1 MSKHIDTLDVQL
13 ALRPS
18 AKKLIKS
25 KLYPSSTEAGVYEL
39 SPEYLPVAFKYR
51 CRGYYLIV
59 KLSHKFMVGIE
70 TAKKLQEKV
79 IPVVIDFFHISTDDI
94 VKYKVVK
101 TPTSK
106 IRVRCN
112 SGKYI
117 TRKIGGNKIHQDLVE
132 INRIEYKNDYK
143 LKVYDEQLAAQDI
156 FRIASDTVKGADKGQ
171 YKYPN
176 RTNCIYSS
184 ERNNHVS
191 ITSYFKE
198 YARLENGD
206 IEGAERYKGILR
218 TEVKVKN
225 RHLDYKK
232 DVRDKTL
239 ANYFKEEVAKEYF
252 TGYIEPVFYTEDYYR
267 LNVAIDKIQNA
278 DNLKTKNGKLATQLD
293 KDRACA
299 FITEINQFG
308 ISSVVAKYSDKTF
321 KKYIGIIRSLG
332 INPLCYSPVI
342 DGKEITIKKMDNFTL
357 FINGIDTD
365 I

>member
-1 MSKHIDTLDVQL
+1 MAKHIDTLDVQL
-13 ALRPS
+13 SLHGGV
-18 AKKLIKS
+18 KELIKS
-25 KLYPSSTEAGVYEL
+25 KLSPSSTEAGVYEL
-39 SPEYLPVAFKYR
+39 SPAYLPVAFKYR

-59 KLSHKFMVGIE
+59 KLSHEFMVGIE
-70 TAKKLQEKV
+70 TAEELQEKV

-132 INRIEYKNDYK
+132 INRIEYKNDCK

-171 YKYPN
+171 YKYSN
-176 RTNCIYSS
+176 RTNCTYSS

-191 ITSYFKE
+191 ITCYFKE
-198 YARLENGD
+198 YERLENGD
-206 IEGAERYKGILR
+206 IAGAERYKGILR
-218 TEVKVKN
+218 TEVKVKDK
-225 RHLDYKK
+225 HLNYKK

-239 ANYFKEEVAKEYF
+239 ANYFKEEVVQEYF

-267 LNVAIDKIQNA
+267 LNVAIDKIQEYKP
-278 DNLKTKNGKLATQLD
+278 KTKNDIVVTDLEK
-293 KDRACA
+293 KRACE

-308 ISSVVAKYSDKTF
+308 ISSVEDKYSDKTF
-321 KKYIGIIRSLG
+321 KKYIGIVRSLN
-332 INPLCYSPVI
+332 INPLCFSPVI
-342 DGKEITIKKMDNFTL
+342 DGKEITIENMDNFTR
-357 FINGIDTD
+357 FSNSIEQD